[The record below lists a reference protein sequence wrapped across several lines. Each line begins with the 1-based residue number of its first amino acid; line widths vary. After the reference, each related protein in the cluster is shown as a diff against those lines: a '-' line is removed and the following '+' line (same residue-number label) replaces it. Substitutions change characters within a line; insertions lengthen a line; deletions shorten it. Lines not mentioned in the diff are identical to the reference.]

1 MMKYNKRYSWL
12 IKYTITFI
20 IVSLITY
27 SLQLFY
33 GKSFIYSEV
42 GLAGDGL
49 VQHYN
54 ALAYYGNWMWT
65 ILKNIFLE
73 HRLSIPEFDMSI
85 GLGGDIIST
94 LNFYAMGD
102 PLNLLAVFVPCV
114 IRNICIIFSLL
125 PGYTL
130 QDFHFTY
137 IVNTMVMTV
146 TGFCPG
152 LLFTYFRFIQFQ
164 FQYCI
169 RYS

>member
-54 ALAYYGNWMWT
+54 ALAYYGNWM
-65 ILKNIFLE
+65 
-73 HRLSIPEFDMSI
+73 
-85 GLGGDIIST
+85 
-94 LNFYAMGD
+94 
-102 PLNLLAVFVPCV
+102 
-114 IRNICIIFSLL
+114 
-125 PGYTL
+125 
-130 QDFHFTY
+130 
-137 IVNTMVMTV
+137 
-146 TGFCPG
+146 
-152 LLFTYFRFIQFQ
+152 
-164 FQYCI
+164 
-169 RYS
+169 